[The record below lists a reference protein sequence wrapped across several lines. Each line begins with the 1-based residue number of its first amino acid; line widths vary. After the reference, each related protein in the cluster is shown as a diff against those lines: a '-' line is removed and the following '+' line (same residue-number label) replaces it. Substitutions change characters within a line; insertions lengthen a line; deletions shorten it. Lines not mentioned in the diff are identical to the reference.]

1 MKSAA
6 IEIQSKVDELLSIL
20 DRDIEHIQESILRLN
35 EMRELVIKRDDVS
48 LNKLVECIRAESEN
62 YAANEKQRQSI
73 RKEIAAILGCGVEQM
88 TLSRIEDI
96 LTGEK
101 KSQVAQKKTKLRQ
114 LTRELGTEHLSTAL
128 LLSEC
133 ARLNGLLLKSILN
146 LDKTAVCY
154 NSSGSAEQRTDAA
167 FMNLRF

>member
-20 DRDIEHIQESILRLN
+20 DRDTEHIQESILRLN

-48 LNKLVECIRAESEN
+48 LNKLVESIRAESEN
-62 YAANEKQRQSI
+62 YAVNEKQRQLI

-114 LTRELGTEHLSTAL
+114 LTRELRTEHLSTAL